1 MDTSPP
7 ALKPRLSL
15 RKNFVWMTTG
25 ETIDVACRWGLLVVL
40 SKFLHADA
48 VGTFGLSLAIIV
60 PTITFSN
67 MGLRHA
73 QSTDVSHAY
82 SFKEYRILRML
93 TSSSA
98 LIVIALIAWSIDQ
111 GNQIWQVIMLIAISR
126 VIEAQSDAYYGLFQN
141 RERMDYVAKARIL
154 RGPLALTFFG
164 FGIYFTSDLRIG
176 CLGLIASATIVLLFH
191 NMRHAKGLFHLEDD
205 ANGRHRGTFASRL
218 NRERLLALLRLVFP
232 LGCVALLSSL
242 ANNVPRYFIGHELGL
257 EALGYF
263 TAVAAPYSAVT
274 RLVSAVAHSASARL
288 ARKYQQN
295 ARRSFLMLLIKLGGI
310 GFAIG
315 SLGMVAA
322 AALGEEILTIL
333 YSPAYAQYKTVFAL
347 VMFGAFLRVLSNLWQ
362 FGIIAARRFWTQ
374 FLLQSIVILVAVIG
388 NAVLV
393 PSFGLTGAA
402 IAVILVAATHFCSV
416 LTINS
421 FLIRKMSILNH

>member
-1 MDTSPP
+1 
-7 ALKPRLSL
+7 
-15 RKNFVWMTTG
+15 
-25 ETIDVACRWGLLVVL
+25 
-40 SKFLHADA
+40 
-48 VGTFGLSLAIIV
+48 
-60 PTITFSN
+60 
-67 MGLRHA
+67 
-73 QSTDVSHAY
+73 
-82 SFKEYRILRML
+82 
-93 TSSSA
+93 
-98 LIVIALIAWSIDQ
+98 
-111 GNQIWQVIMLIAISR
+111 
-126 VIEAQSDAYYGLFQN
+126 
-141 RERMDYVAKARIL
+141 
-154 RGPLALTFFG
+154 
-164 FGIYFTSDLRIG
+164 
-176 CLGLIASATIVLLFH
+176 
-191 NMRHAKGLFHLEDD
+191 
-205 ANGRHRGTFASRL
+205 
-218 NRERLLALLRLVFP
+218 
-232 LGCVALLSSL
+232 
-242 ANNVPRYFIGHELGL
+242 
-257 EALGYF
+257 
-263 TAVAAPYSAVT
+263 
-274 RLVSAVAHSASARL
+274 
-288 ARKYQQN
+288 
-295 ARRSFLMLLIKLGGI
+295 MLLIKLGGI